1 MREEEV
7 RRLDEEDKK
16 GDLDGEASAVLHPSI
31 ANRSITQHILRA
43 FDLHASK
50 RLGQNFLISQPIVS
64 GIVRAAEIAEGD
76 RVLEIG
82 PGIGTL
88 TQALLEAGACVTAVE
103 LDKKL
108 PRVLS
113 ETLKGYERFR
123 LVPGDILKVNIP
135 EIMGEG
141 SYKVVANLP
150 YYITTPILLTLLE
163 RHLPMTAMVTMVQ
176 KEVADRMTARP
187 GTKAYGAL
195 SVAVQYYTEPEVVLT
210 VPPKSFLPA
219 PDVESSVISCR
230 VRERPAVGVRNEKM
244 FFRVVRASF
253 GQRRKTLGNALK
265 GGGFSRE
272 AVRDAL
278 EKAGIDPTRRGETLT
293 LEEFAKL
300 ADVFCQEGNH
310 TAEKR

>member
-1 MREEEV
+1 
-7 RRLDEEDKK
+7 
-16 GDLDGEASAVLHPSI
+16 
-31 ANRSITQHILRA
+31 
-43 FDLHASK
+43 
-50 RLGQNFLISQPIVS
+50 
-64 GIVRAAEIAEGD
+64 
-76 RVLEIG
+76 
-82 PGIGTL
+82 
-88 TQALLEAGACVTAVE
+88 
-103 LDKKL
+103 
-108 PRVLS
+108 
-113 ETLKGYERFR
+113 
-123 LVPGDILKVNIP
+123 
-135 EIMGEG
+135 
-141 SYKVVANLP
+141 
-150 YYITTPILLTLLE
+150 
-163 RHLPMTAMVTMVQ
+163 MTAMVTMVQ

-195 SVAVQYYTEPEVVLT
+195 SVAVQYYTEPEVVLA

-230 VRERPAVGVRNEKM
+230 VRERPAVEVKDEEM

-300 ADVFCQEGNH
+300 ADVFYQEGNH